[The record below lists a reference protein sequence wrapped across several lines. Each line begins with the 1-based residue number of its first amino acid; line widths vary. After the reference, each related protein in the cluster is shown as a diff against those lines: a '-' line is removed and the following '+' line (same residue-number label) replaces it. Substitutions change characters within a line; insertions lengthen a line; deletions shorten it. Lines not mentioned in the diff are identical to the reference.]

1 LSEGGPTPVVG
12 RGLLSDC
19 RATGR
24 AKSGCDD
31 ELKATVSERRAGV
44 HRSFVSNH
52 FAGQLPHANA
62 EMKSQCIAGLDGQT
76 ALSAASLRVE
86 METDKHHADE
96 AQQEILS
103 LKGRLVR
110 ALGEQIAAKHPEH
123 GVFSATVRTCA
134 PRSSKLLVSHSGLG
148 WQLRDTQEEIGAAR
162 RLNRMLIRERNSGVT
177 ERQP

>member
-62 EMKSQCIAGLDGQT
+62 EMKSQCIARLDGQT

-123 GVFSATVRTCA
+123 GVFSATVTDLRAQIEQTTRLAQRPGLAA
-134 PRSSKLLVSHSGLG
+134 PRHAGG
-148 WQLRDTQEEIGAAR
+148 NRGGAAS
-162 RLNRMLIRERNSGVT
+162 E
-177 ERQP
+177 PPC